1 MEKIM
6 QIHTI
11 SIHNIKAYENN
22 PRKIPDEAVD
32 KVANSIQE
40 FGFKVPVILDKNNVI
55 VCGHTRIL
63 AAKKLGLEE
72 IPCVVADD
80 LTDEQIK
87 AFRLADNKLSE
98 LSGWDWDK
106 LDIELEELDFDMADF
121 GFNIDFD
128 EKEEL
133 DINDFLTKTETVKS
147 IEPATNNVSKK
158 EIICP
163 ECGAKIQI

>member
-11 SIHNIKAYENN
+11 SIHDIKAYENN

-98 LSGWDWDK
+98 LSGWDWEK

-121 GFNIDFD
+121 GFKIDDEEINID
-128 EKEEL
+128 
-133 DINDFLTKTETVKS
+133 NFLTKNEYQEK
-147 IEPATNNVSKK
+147 EPKQIQCPHCGKYFSK
-158 EIICP
+158 
-163 ECGAKIQI
+163 